1 MKRRLSRKKRM
12 AKMLGKLFI
21 LSYCVTVFG
30 TISLI
35 KGNLSGDKRYN
46 PNWIMMKWK
55 LKKWKAIIKECLSK

>member
-1 MKRRLSRKKRM
+1 MKVRTSRRMRM

-35 KGNLSGDKRYN
+35 KGNSSGDKRYN
-46 PNWIMMKWK
+46 PNWTMIKWK
-55 LKKWKAIIKECLSK
+55 TKK